1 MATGVVKWF
10 NDKKGFGF
18 IQREDGE
25 KDVFVHYSVISE
37 EGYKSLTQGQLVEY
51 SFVQGP
57 KGPLATEVRKLQ
69 QEAYNHKTM
78 PHYGAFFCP
87 LLFARFEKHD
97 SAYRKEDYITYPNG
111 KQGRKLFIVA
121 ERLAC
126 PENHKIQEADYHAQ
140 AKPH

>member
-1 MATGVVKWF
+1 LEEDLMATGVVKWF

-57 KGPLATEVRKLQ
+57 KGPLATEVRKL
-69 QEAYNHKTM
+69 
-78 PHYGAFFCP
+78 
-87 LLFARFEKHD
+87 
-97 SAYRKEDYITYPNG
+97 
-111 KQGRKLFIVA
+111 
-121 ERLAC
+121 
-126 PENHKIQEADYHAQ
+126 
-140 AKPH
+140 